1 MTVTPDPGR
10 GQDCLDLLDALVY
23 GDVFDCALTLD
34 ELRRYGRVPI
44 ARDELERRLR
54 EDPELRSLVAER
66 DGLYALADRP
76 ELIDARPERM
86 RRARVLQ
93 RRARRIAWL
102 LRHVPFVRGLA
113 LTGSAAAGDAAAGAD
128 VDVLV
133 VVAPGRLGFMF
144 VVLGSASRLLG
155 RRVFCPN
162 YYICAGQ
169 LEIGPHTIYVA
180 RELTQA
186 RALVGDA
193 ERLRAAN
200 PWVADVFPNA
210 AGPTSDAPL
219 RPGGRLQRL
228 LEAPLRGALGDRVE
242 GRAGRVAAGRLRVH
256 YAGFGRE
263 VPPHVLAE
271 FEAGRALRFHG
282 LRYGETTRERYAA
295 RRAELAERLALGRS
309 PA

>member
-1 MTVTPDPGR
+1 MTLVPDTGG

-44 ARDELERRLR
+44 ARDELGRRLR
-54 EDPELRSLVAER
+54 EDPALRGLVAER
-66 DGLYALADRP
+66 DGLYAFADRQ

-86 RRARVLQ
+86 RRARVL
-93 RRARRIAWL
+93 RHRARRVARV

-113 LTGSAAAGDAAAGAD
+113 LTGSAAAGDAGAGAD

-133 VVAPGRLGFMF
+133 IVAPDRIGLVFLL
-144 VVLGSASRLLG
+144 LGSASRVLG

-162 YYICAGQ
+162 YYICSGR
-169 LEIGPHTIYVA
+169 LEVGPRTVYVA
-180 RELTQA
+180 RELAQA

-193 ERLRAAN
+193 DGLCAAN

-210 AGPTSDAPL
+210 AAPPADGTL
-219 RPGGRLQRL
+219 PAGGRVQRL
-228 LEAPLRGALGDRVE
+228 LEAPLSGALGDRLE
-242 GRAGRVAAGRLRVH
+242 RRGGRVAAARLRAH
-256 YAGFGRE
+256 HAGLGRD
-263 VPPHVLAE
+263 VPANTLAE
-271 FEAGRALRFHG
+271 LEEGRALRFHG

-295 RRAELAERLALGRS
+295 RRAELAERLRA
-309 PA
+309 